1 MKLKSRTFAFLCVFI
16 AVTFPLLFP
25 LNISDR
31 VSPEAMKF
39 KALID
44 SIPAGAVVMVSF
56 DHEASTI
63 AEVRPLATVLARHLF
78 SRDIKIVGLSL
89 FAEGTAI
96 GNQVLSLVAEEFG
109 KEYGRDWV
117 FLGFRPQFQAAILG
131 MGENIAD
138 VFPRDYYNQVTS
150 ELPLIQRVSNYS
162 QIALVVSVADG
173 DLGYAWVDYAYTRHH
188 ARVAAMLTAVMV
200 ASYMP
205 LYASGQLAG
214 LVNGLKGAA
223 DYERLLDKPG
233 AAIRAMDAQ
242 SLAHVVILL
251 LILGGNAA
259 FWLGRK
265 E

>member
-1 MKLKSRTFAFLCVFI
+1 MKIQPRAFAFLAVFV
-16 AVTFPLLFP
+16 AVTFPLLYP

-31 VSPEAMKF
+31 VSPEAVKF

-44 SIPAGAVVMVSF
+44 SIPSGAVVMVSF

-63 AEVRPLATVLARHLF
+63 AEVRPLATVLLRHLF

-117 FLGFRPQFQAAILG
+117 FLGFRPQFQATILG
-131 MGENIAD
+131 MGENIPN
-138 VFPRDYYNQVTS
+138 VFPRDYHGNVSS
-150 ELPLIQRVSNYS
+150 ELPLLQEVSNYS
-162 QIALVVSVADG
+162 QIAMVVSVADG
-173 DLGYAWVDYAYTRHH
+173 DLGYAWVDYAHSRYG
-188 ARVAAMLTAVMV
+188 ARVSTMLTAVMV

-223 DYERLLDKPG
+223 DYERLLNKPG

-242 SLAHVVILL
+242 SMAHMVILL
-251 LILGGNAA
+251 LILGGNTAY
-259 FWLGRK
+259 WWGRK
-265 E
+265 K

>member
-1 MKLKSRTFAFLCVFI
+1 MKIKPRTFAFWAVFV
-16 AVTFPLLFP
+16 AVTFPLLYP

-31 VSPEAMKF
+31 VSPEAVKF

-44 SIPAGAVVMVSF
+44 SIPSGAVVMVSF

-78 SRDIKIVGLSL
+78 SRDIKIIGLSL

-138 VFPRDYYNQVTS
+138 VFPRDYHRNVTA
-150 ELPLIQRVSNYS
+150 ELPLLKKVSNYS
-162 QIALVVSVADG
+162 QIAMVVSVADG
-173 DLGYAWVDYAYTRHH
+173 DLGYAWVDYAYTRYG
-188 ARVAAMLTAVMV
+188 ARVSAMLTAVMV

-251 LILGGNAA
+251 LILGGNTA
-259 FWLGRK
+259 FWWRRK
-265 E
+265 K

>member
-1 MKLKSRTFAFLCVFI
+1 MRLKPRTFAFLAVLA
-16 AVTFPLLFP
+16 AVTFPLLYP

-31 VSPEAMKF
+31 VSPEAVKF

-44 SIPAGAVVMVSF
+44 SIPAGSVVMVSF
-56 DHEASTI
+56 DHEASTV

-96 GNQVLSLVAEEFG
+96 GNQVLTLVAEEFG

-131 MGENIAD
+131 MGENIPS
-138 VFPRDYYNQVTS
+138 VFPRDYYGNVADT
-150 ELPLIQRVSNYS
+150 LPLLKAVSNYS
-162 QIALVVSVADG
+162 QIAMVVSVADG
-173 DLGYAWVDYAYTRHH
+173 DLGYAWVDYAYTRYH

-205 LYASGQLAG
+205 LYASGQLSG

-223 DYERLLDKPG
+223 DYERLLEKPG

-242 SLAHVVILL
+242 SMAHAVILL

-259 FWLGRK
+259 FWLGK
-265 E
+265 KK

>member
-1 MKLKSRTFAFLCVFI
+1 MKIQPRAFAFLAVFV
-16 AVTFPLLFP
+16 AVTFPLLYP

-31 VSPEAMKF
+31 VSPEAVKF

-44 SIPAGAVVMVSF
+44 SIPAGAVVMLSF

-63 AEVRPLATVLARHLF
+63 AEVRPLATVLLRHLF

-131 MGENIAD
+131 MGENIAN
-138 VFPRDYYNQVTS
+138 VFPRDYYGKAST
-150 ELPLIQRVSNYS
+150 ELPLLQEVSNYS
-162 QIALVVSVADG
+162 QIAMVVSVADG
-173 DLGYAWVDYAYTRHH
+173 DLGDAWVDYAHSRYG
-188 ARVAAMLTAVMV
+188 ARVSALLTAVMV

-223 DYERLLDKPG
+223 DYERLLNKPG

-242 SLAHVVILL
+242 SMAHLVILL

-259 FWLGRK
+259 YWWGRK
-265 E
+265 K